1 MKSAWRDYSDRKW
14 TPNNEMK
21 KFEELLVKNGF
32 VIQKVKE
39 TCAKTEYMTMKDDIQ
54 DILVFNATDKAKDR
68 ITASLRSHDI
78 LVENIKLKQE
88 IAKRNQEAE

>member
-1 MKSAWRDYSDRKW
+1 MKTSWRGYNDRKW

-39 TCAKTEYMTMKDDIQ
+39 TCAKTEYLTLKDDVQ
-54 DILVFNATDKAKDR
+54 DTFVFNTTDKAKDR
-68 ITASLRSHDI
+68 IAVSLRSHDI

-88 IAKRNQEAE
+88 IAKRKLEE